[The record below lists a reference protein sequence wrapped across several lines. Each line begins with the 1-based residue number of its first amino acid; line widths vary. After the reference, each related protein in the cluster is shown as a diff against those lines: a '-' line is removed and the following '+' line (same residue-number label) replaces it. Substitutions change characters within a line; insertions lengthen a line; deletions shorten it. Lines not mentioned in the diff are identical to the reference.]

1 MKKKIE
7 LIQQIKAAESLN
19 SINKKKF
26 VDLTSNAGHGLL
38 LEMSIIEL
46 RERLEML
53 RQQNDEESKRKHDL
67 IVKSK
72 FQREQ
77 EIVDKLNYI
86 NKFRNENLS
95 LKRIES
101 SSSILD
107 KAKIDTSHLKTN
119 ESIQAL
125 QNKLNMLKQ
134 ERDNTKRP
142 VSMSN
147 ESKKFNIYLN
157 QRVRYFRTKFLIMKI
172 QVLIK
177 MYLFILENTRKR

>member
-46 RERLEML
+46 KERLEML
-53 RQQNDEESKRKHDL
+53 KQQNDEESKRKHDL

-72 FQREQ
+72 FQKEQ

-95 LKRIES
+95 LKRVES
-101 SSSILD
+101 SSSILER
-107 KAKIDTSHLKTN
+107 AKIDNSHLKTN

-125 QNKLNMLKQ
+125 QNKISQLKQ
-134 ERDNTKRP
+134 ERENITSAKRP
-142 VSMSN
+142 VSMNN
-147 ESKKFNIYLN
+147 ESKKFNIYMN
-157 QRVRYFRTKFLIMKI
+157 QRVRLII
-172 QVLIK
+172 
-177 MYLFILENTRKR
+177 ILLCFDCNFN

>member
-46 RERLEML
+46 KERLEML
-53 RQQNDEESKRKHDL
+53 KQQNDEESKRKHDL

-72 FQREQ
+72 FQKEQ

-95 LKRIES
+95 LKRVES
-101 SSSILD
+101 SSSILER
-107 KAKIDTSHLKTN
+107 AKIDNSHLKTN

-125 QNKLNMLKQ
+125 QNKISQLKQ
-134 ERDNTKRP
+134 ERENITSAKRP
-142 VSMSN
+142 VSMNN
-147 ESKKFNIYLN
+147 ESKKFNIYMN
-157 QRVRYFRTKFLIMKI
+157 QRVRLII
-172 QVLIK
+172 
-177 MYLFILENTRKR
+177 ILLSFDCNFN